1 VIVEMENMNNNWDA
15 MVLEEKYVMLE
26 PGTDREEAL
35 DD

>member
-1 VIVEMENMNNNWDA
+1 MNNNWDA